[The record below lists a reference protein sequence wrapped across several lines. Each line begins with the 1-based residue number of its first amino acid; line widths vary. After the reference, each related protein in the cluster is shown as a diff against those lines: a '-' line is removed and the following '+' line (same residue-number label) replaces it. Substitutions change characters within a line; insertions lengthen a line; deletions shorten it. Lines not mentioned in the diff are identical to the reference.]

1 MSIGMCRKEVIM
13 HISKSLR
20 VKKALVPWI
29 FALPGLLGA
38 FIFRYYFM
46 FQTLKISLHDYDIT
60 KPPGEFVGF
69 ENYIRMFAN
78 PEFWGA
84 WKNTLI
90 FVGLYLLIIFPLPI
104 LHAICLSEI
113 KKGRGLL
120 ATIYLMPGFIPLSI
134 LVIIWKWIWNPA
146 NFGLANQFMTFLG
159 VPTQTWLGNP
169 SLTKFSIIFT
179 FIISGG
185 FSVMLYLSAILGISN
200 DIYEAAQI
208 DGCSGLKKIF
218 YITLPNIK
226 FIILLQLI
234 IAIINQSQIL
244 DLPYQLTR
252 GGPNGAST
260 SITLYIFNQITDGR
274 IEYGG
279 AMSAA
284 ATLGLVVF
292 VITMIQLRLN
302 NSERE

>member
-1 MSIGMCRKEVIM
+1 M
-13 HISKSLR
+13 HIIRSLKF
-20 VKKALVPWI
+20 KKAVVPWL

-46 FQTLKISLHDYDIT
+46 FQTLKISLYDYDIT
-60 KPPGEFVGF
+60 KPPGDFIGL
-69 ENYIRMFAN
+69 ENYIRMFSN
-78 PEFWGA
+78 PNFWNA
-84 WKNTLI
+84 WKNTFI

-113 KKGRGLL
+113 KKGRGLF
-120 ATIYLMPGFIPLSI
+120 ATIYLLPSFIPISI
-134 LVIIWKWIWNPA
+134 LVIIWRWIWSPN
-146 NFGLANQFMTFLG
+146 NFGLANQFMSFLKL
-159 VPTQTWLGNP
+159 PNQIWLGNP

-200 DIYEAAQI
+200 DIYEAAQL

-226 FIILLQLI
+226 FLVLIQLI
-234 IAIINQSQIL
+234 IAIISQSQIL

-260 SITLYIFNQITDGR
+260 SITLYVFNQITDGR
-274 IEYGG
+274 VEYGG

-292 VITMIQLRLN
+292 IVTMIQLRLN